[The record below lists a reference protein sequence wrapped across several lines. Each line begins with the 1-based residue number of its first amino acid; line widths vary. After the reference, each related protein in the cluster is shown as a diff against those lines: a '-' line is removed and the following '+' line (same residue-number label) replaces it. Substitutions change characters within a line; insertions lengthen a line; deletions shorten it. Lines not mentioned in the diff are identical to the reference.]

1 MATYTIKSAIHPE
14 RAVNV
19 DNETFKQFVK
29 LIATLKNTDVTITAT
44 FDKDGNGISYICS
57 VYI

>member
-1 MATYTIKSAIHPE
+1 MATYTIKSAIYPE
-14 RAVNV
+14 RTANV

-29 LIATLKNTDVTITAT
+29 LIATLKNSDVTITAT

>member
-1 MATYTIKSAIHPE
+1 MAEYTIKNAIYPE
-14 RAVNV
+14 RAVKV

-29 LIATLKNTDVTITAT
+29 LIATLKDSDVTITAT